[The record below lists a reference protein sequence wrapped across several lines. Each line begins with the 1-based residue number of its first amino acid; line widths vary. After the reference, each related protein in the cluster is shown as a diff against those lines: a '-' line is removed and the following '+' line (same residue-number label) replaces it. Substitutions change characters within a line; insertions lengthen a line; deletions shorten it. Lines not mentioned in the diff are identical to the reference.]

1 MKGQRRFPCSRRPGK
16 MDWVSGLKISQRSLS
31 DLLHKRRDDKSIAG
45 LNQHRVS
52 IAFIGRCRIEII
64 HGVAL
69 KVFSD
74 PTFFS
79 FSFLS
84 EPGATASGL

>member
-1 MKGQRRFPCSRRPGK
+1 MKGQCRFPCSRRPGK

-52 IAFIGRCRIEII
+52 VAFIGRCRIEII
-64 HGVAL
+64 HGVC
-69 KVFSD
+69 FGS
-74 PTFFS
+74 
-79 FSFLS
+79 LS
-84 EPGATASGL
+84 PILAYFPLRF